1 MFINEVSSAN
11 SSGLADEEGAF
22 NDWIEFYNSGS
33 TPVNLNNYILLREE
47 SKNNQW
53 KFPAVIVQPN
63 SYLTVFAS
71 GKDHKP
77 VINHW
82 ETAAAA
88 NDIWKYKPGTSEPD
102 SNWREI
108 NYNDNGWLQGKGG
121 IGYGDGDDSTII
133 SPTGSLYMR
142 KQFQIA
148 DTAKVSLAI
157 LSMDYDDAFVAY
169 LNGIEIARGNI
180 GKKGDHPLFNT
191 PATLNHEAQLYQG
204 NNAEIFALRNT
215 DLEQILQPG
224 INVLAIQ
231 FHNVDTASDDLTAIA
246 NLRLAIS
253 DDVVTN
259 PIYSS
264 TLSGLHTDFN
274 LANS

>member
-1 MFINEVSSAN
+1 MLPNRLVKFLSGLFFLLFAFEAKAQVFINEVSSAN

-142 KQFQIA
+142 APFQIA

-157 LSMDYDDAFVAY
+157 LSRDCRLSCQCYRVQF
-169 LNGIEIARGNI
+169 
-180 GKKGDHPLFNT
+180 
-191 PATLNHEAQLYQG
+191 
-204 NNAEIFALRNT
+204 
-215 DLEQILQPG
+215 
-224 INVLAIQ
+224 Q
-231 FHNVDTASDDLTAIA
+231 FHSGKQQ
-246 NLRLAIS
+246 RHRH
-253 DDVVTN
+253 N
-259 PIYSS
+259 P
-264 TLSGLHTDFN
+264 
-274 LANS
+274 